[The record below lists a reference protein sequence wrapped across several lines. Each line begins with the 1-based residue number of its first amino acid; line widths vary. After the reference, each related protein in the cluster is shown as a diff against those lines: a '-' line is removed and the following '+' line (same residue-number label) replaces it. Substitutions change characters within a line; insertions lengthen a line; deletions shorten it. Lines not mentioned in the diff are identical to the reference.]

1 MVALYDIP
9 AAGHVL
15 EYKNPLPSSINSIV
29 TTMSYFDPT
38 NRVYQVGFDFLFPEL
53 AKEQWNVETKGDIVE
68 SILGYGWQME
78 LAPTNIK
85 EPWQL
90 AVRRLSSFLD
100 EIFYHI
106 YCTC

>member
-1 MVALYDIP
+1 MDWNI
-9 AAGHVL
+9 
-15 EYKNPLPSSINSIV
+15 SC
-29 TTMSYFDPT
+29 
-38 NRVYQVGFDFLFPEL
+38 RVYQIGFDFLFPGL
-53 AKEQWNVETKGDIVE
+53 AKEQWNVETNALEAKGDIVE
-68 SILGYGWQME
+68 SILGYGRLME

-85 EPWQL
+85 KLWQL